1 MYKKTAALFFLM
13 AAALWPAVD
22 ALGQEYGER
31 YNSWYEGYT
40 IKHKHAKWYE
50 IRQELSPGAKALD
63 TFDDENDFF
72 EMALSTGSEIQ
83 AAHTYID
90 TIYVHEGTSVTL
102 SLPDLQSSQN
112 LTSVPTYQR
121 WYSYR
126 TDKTFA
132 TNQTGYYSVK
142 DLLTPATG
150 QPTAYRFANGYVGQP
165 LIPSSSYSPSY
176 ILSNNLWQMNFYF
189 PTKTQF
195 DAWFPESTYDN
206 NWYVVACDVSCYTD
220 YTETFSSTSGR
231 SSFIPS
237 SGTTCWEPT
246 LSHRVLFYIV
256 NVDNRE
262 EDTNAEEGST
272 KYNWYH
278 GHGRLKRDEYQGGGT
293 NKSYLEEYDIVFPYT
308 RISNKTDELVTLS
321 KDARSYA
328 IPGVSDY
335 YDSESLSVQL
345 VDNTA
350 GISLTQSTVSGSSRI
365 IQFTYP
371 NHRSDGTFHVNSEN
385 SKATILVTKKVGGN
399 TYNIARYN
407 LTFASGTQLLT
418 QSQIDDIEKNNGVVG
433 KYWNFPERTPSY
445 LEKNYELL
453 TRLDWDYDESVA
465 KIYGLDT
472 YYPFPLNWNYSSY
485 AFYDGATGNDYKGQ
499 YQFPQWGYYGIL
511 NTYVEVDAEWD
522 GANTPNRPGEIGKG
536 PSNYHMYIDVSD
548 RPGIVARLPF
558 RENLCPGTELFVS
571 AWVKSAGTSGSDSN
585 DAAMMFTI
593 MGVKKK
599 NIAGRETDVYT
610 PIYRHSTGQIRT
622 SYLLNSSIPGCGGK
636 NNDWFQVYFSFIN
649 SSDQDFD
656 SYILQIDNNSASTD
670 GGDMYLDDVRVYISK
685 PTPHV
690 SQKEFSCINVRTKMN
705 FYLDWG
711 QLCERLGL
719 DENSTSEGT
728 HAIDFCFVDTVKY
741 TNAIKEGKDPV
752 AALDL
757 AIEHIGDGSED
768 INAEGYY
775 ETIATIHFYENFNA
789 HLEYNTQGDNLA
801 INNKIDG
808 NYFFYGAGSGEDR
821 KLSVD
826 FYATLSPYRPY
837 WMLIRDNAGSVSTL
851 AEFAASIN
859 DPCGIKSD
867 FYVEPTAL
875 IKVNGE
881 IVKPETDFCIGQIFN
896 FTAQVRVPTGSDDEG
911 NDTYM
916 LLDDVNFDW
925 FFGTED
931 EFIAQNATYN
941 DVSLNEA
948 LTQFREID
956 AYRDYESL
964 DGVNPQGTFTQDHIN
979 IINYYLN
986 AAGTAGGLHK
996 RLVLCKPHL
1005 DISMLEGGLQVVMR
1019 PIKTTRPSGIT
1030 EDQWASICWEYIPL
1044 VLTSNHNAPVLH
1056 AGFNSVNYPT
1066 DDFNPNLRIGLAQI
1080 RKANNE
1086 SNTLRIDLR
1095 KAELVS
1101 EGATYLGLI
1110 TNRTEE
1116 ENKVYQQI
1124 YLTATNDPQY
1134 TDLLLQHPGA
1144 FSLPIGR
1151 LTELFAEEY
1160 TGGSVFDDHAN
1171 IYFYLGEQTLDDGTS
1186 FTFNPREG
1194 YEYTFSLHFE
1204 EHGTDVFNTCEGTF
1218 PLTMKVVPA
1227 YMKWTGKTQNGIYA
1241 NWNNDGNWERI
1252 ESTTIN
1258 KNVTGSEDYF
1268 TDGGTN
1274 GTTNGFVPML
1284 FTKVVMPENS
1294 QVELYAAG
1302 YNGNNWGYGGV
1313 TARPDYIAAPTEN
1326 IQYDLMAFDNTNE
1339 LTTERYRVS
1348 LLDEIHFEPGA
1359 EMLHAEYLLYNK
1371 AWVDYQLGKGRWY
1384 TLASPLKAV
1393 VAGDFYTDSDYG
1405 EEKQEYFTDITF
1417 IGNGLYNNDN
1427 LPNNRFSPSV
1437 YQRAWKGE
1445 STEVPLYT
1453 DATTNKKNVAISGN
1467 WSALTNDVAEKYEP
1481 GTGFSLKVQDVT
1493 NNATFRLPKADTQY
1507 YYYSQNGVVGGVS
1520 SGTINRDNAYR
1531 LKSDELYERNIN
1543 INAQGQKKDPITI
1556 SLTESATKDYYL
1568 VGNPFMAHLNMKEFL
1583 EGNSEVIE
1591 PKYWAVDD
1599 GVQNIAVVNPND
1611 DSWITVNE
1619 NSTAKV
1625 APLQSFFVQK
1635 KTGVS
1640 NNDITFTQDMQTLG
1654 GTGDGLRSANALT
1667 ITATTSDGRTSRAA
1681 VAYDMAASADY
1692 EVSEDAEL
1700 FLDSNL
1706 GDVPMV
1712 YTVAG
1717 TMATSI
1723 NRTSELYNIPLGVYG
1738 SKQEMVTLSF
1748 GGLNQFSSATLYD
1761 AQEQTETPLRE
1772 GKTISVPAGTSGRYF
1787 LRAGTPTGNEVIAR
1801 NAFLVYSVGGGKV
1814 MVTSSNTPLKDIR
1827 VYTMGGAQV
1836 RSIQASGMQQE
1847 IYLNRGIYL
1856 ITVSDQDGLQ
1866 ETKKVLVR

>member
-1 MYKKTAALFFLM
+1 MRIRQYIKRAASLALM
-13 AAALWPAVD
+13 VALLAPLQEAWGQVKGNRYQSSYGYGWNAVTTS
-22 ALGQEYGER
+22 
-31 YNSWYEGYT
+31 NIT
-40 IKHKHAKWYE
+40 INHKHAKWYE
-50 IRQELSPGAKALD
+50 IREELSPGAKALD
-63 TFDDENDFF
+63 TFDDENAFF
-72 EMALSTGSEIQ
+72 DMALSTGSKIQ

-102 SLPDLQSSQN
+102 SLPDLQSSEN

-132 TNQTGYYSVK
+132 TNQTDYNSVR

-165 LIPSSSYSPSY
+165 LIPSNEPYWLSS
-176 ILSNNLWQMNFYF
+176 NLWQMNFYF
-189 PTKTQF
+189 PTESQF
-195 DAWFPESTYDN
+195 NAWFPGSTYDN

-220 YTETFSSTSGR
+220 YTETFSSTSGN
-231 SSFIPS
+231 SSFIS
-237 SGTTCWEPT
+237 RGSTTCWEPT

-256 NVDNRE
+256 NVDGRE
-262 EDTNAEEGST
+262 GNATAEEGST
-272 KYNWYH
+272 EYNWYH
-278 GHGRLKRDEYQGGGT
+278 GHGRLERKQYQDGGT
-293 NKSYLEEYDIVFPYT
+293 DKSYLEEYDIVFPYT
-308 RISNKTDELVTLS
+308 RISNKTNELVTLS

-328 IPGVSDY
+328 IPGVSNDN
-335 YDSESLSVQL
+335 DSESLSVQL
-345 VDNTA
+345 VDNTNTA

-365 IQFTYP
+365 IQFRYP
-371 NHRSDGTFHVNSEN
+371 YQRSDGTFYVNSED
-385 SKATILVTKKVGGN
+385 SKATILVTKTVGGK

-418 QSQIDDIEKNNGVVG
+418 QSQIDAIENNNGVDG

-453 TRLDWDYDESVA
+453 TRLDWDYDKSVA
-465 KIYGLDT
+465 NIYGLDT

-485 AFYDGATGNDYKGQ
+485 AFYDGAKKDYDYKGQ
-499 YQFPQWGYYGIL
+499 HEFPQWGYYGIL

-522 GANTPNRPGEIGKG
+522 KDEYENRTPNRPGEIGKG

-558 RENLCPGTELFVS
+558 HENLCPGTELFVS
-571 AWVKSAGTSGSDSN
+571 AWVKSAGTSGNN

-599 NIAGRETDVYT
+599 NIAGRETEVYT

-636 NNDWFQVYFSFIN
+636 NNDWFQAYFSFVN

-656 SYILQIDNNSASTD
+656 SYVLQIDNNSASTD

-690 SQKEFSCINVRTKMN
+690 SQKEFSCINERTKMN
-705 FYLDWG
+705 FYLNWR
-711 QLCERLGL
+711 QLCERLGM
-719 DENSTSEGT
+719 DENSTVQGT
-728 HAIDFCFVDTVKY
+728 RAIDFCFVDTVKY
-741 TNAIKEGKDPV
+741 TNAIKEGKEPET
-752 AALDL
+752 ALSL
-757 AIEHIGDGSED
+757 AIEHIGDGNDPTSG
-768 INAEGYY
+768 GYDA
-775 ETIATIHFYENFNA
+775 TIATIHFYENFNS
-789 HLEYNTQGDNLA
+789 HKEYNTQGDNLA
-801 INNKIDG
+801 KDNKIGDD
-808 NYFFYGAGSGEDR
+808 YFFYGAGSGEDR

-837 WMLIRDNAGSVSTL
+837 WMLIRDNTGSVSTL
-851 AEFAASIN
+851 SDFAASIN

-911 NDTYM
+911 NNTYM
-916 LLDDVNFDW
+916 LLEDVNFDW

-931 EFIAQNATYN
+931 EFIAENSTYGN
-941 DVSLNEA
+941 VSLNEA
-948 LTQFREID
+948 LTQFRDIE
-956 AYRDYESL
+956 AYRDYESME
-964 DGVNPQGTFTQDHIN
+964 GVSAQGAFTQDHIN

-986 AAGTAGGLHK
+986 EAGTAGGRHK
-996 RLVLCKPHL
+996 RLVLCKPNL

-1030 EDQWASICWEYIPL
+1030 EDQWANICWEYIPL
-1044 VLTSNHNAPVLH
+1044 ALTSNHNAPVLH
-1056 AGFNSVNYPT
+1056 AGFNPVNYPT

-1080 RKANNE
+1080 RKAIDE
-1086 SNTLRIDLR
+1086 KNTLRIDLR

-1101 EGATYLGLI
+1101 KGATYLGLI
-1110 TNRTEE
+1110 TNRTAE
-1116 ENKVYQQI
+1116 ENEVYQQI

-1160 TGGSVFDDHAN
+1160 TGGSDFNDHADV
-1171 IYFYLGEQTLDDGTS
+1171 YFYLDEQKLDDGTS

-1268 TDGGTN
+1268 TDGTN

-1302 YNGNNWGYGGV
+1302 YNDNNWGYDGV
-1313 TARPDYIAAPTEN
+1313 TASPDHIAVPTEN
-1326 IQYDLMAFDNTNE
+1326 IQYDLMAFDNTNG

-1359 EMLHAEYLLYNK
+1359 EMKHAEYLLYNK
-1371 AWVDYQLGKGRWY
+1371 AWVDYQLGKDRWY
-1384 TLASPLKAV
+1384 TLASPLKDV
-1393 VAGDFYTDSDYG
+1393 VAGDFYTDKSG
-1405 EEKQEYFTDITF
+1405 TESSEYFQSIEFNYGTTPTD
-1417 IGNGLYNNDN
+1417 ND
-1427 LPNNRFSPSV
+1427 RFSPSV
-1437 YQRAWKGE
+1437 YQRGWKE
-1445 STEVPLYT
+1445 S
-1453 DATTNKKNVAISGN
+1453 NVTMVGRPGGKRAISGN
-1467 WSALTNDVAEKYEP
+1467 WSALYNKVDEAYTP

-1493 NNATFRLPKADTQY
+1493 DNATFRLPKADTEY
-1507 YYYSQNGVVGGVS
+1507 YYYSHNG
-1520 SGTINRDNAYR
+1520 T
-1531 LKSDELYERNIN
+1531 
-1543 INAQGQKKDPITI
+1543 QGQDKEEDI
-1556 SLTESATKDYYL
+1556 SKTDAHRLETDRIMNRKVGENATLSTSFTVPLADEHGDYYL
-1568 VGNPFMAHLNMKEFL
+1568 VGNPFMAHLDMEKFFDKNTSFAKMYWLVTEN
-1583 EGNSEVIE
+1583 GQEV
-1591 PKYWAVDD
+1591 AVGGD
-1599 GVQNIAVVNPND
+1599 GDGLI
-1611 DSWITVNE
+1611 
-1619 NSTAKV
+1619 STGGGKI
-1625 APLQSFFVQK
+1625 APLQSFFIK
-1635 KTGVS
+1635 LETNKTAP
-1640 NNDITFTQDMQTLG
+1640 DEITFTQEMQTLG
-1654 GTGDGLRSANALT
+1654 GTDDGLRSANALT
-1667 ITATTSDGRTSRAA
+1667 ITATTSDGRQSRAA
-1681 VAYDMAASADY
+1681 VAYSGMASDDY
-1692 EVSEDAEL
+1692 QSGEDAEL

-1723 NRTSELYNIPLGVYG
+1723 NVRQNCELVPLGVYG
-1738 SKQEMVTLSF
+1738 TDDEPVTLRF
-1748 GGLNQFSSATLYD
+1748 DQVDAFSGVKLYD
-1761 AQEQTETPLRE
+1761 AQTKRYTTLTEGSE
-1772 GKTISVPAGTSGRYF
+1772 VSVSTNDSGRYY
-1787 LRAGTPTGNEVIAR
+1787 LTGGLATGSEAIRTVDDISI
-1801 NAFLVYSVGGGKV
+1801 YSVRPGEIV
-1814 MVTSSNTPLKDIR
+1814 ATSAGSSLRSVR
-1827 VYTMGGAQV
+1827 VYGIGGELVAQQSLANQSVYRLRVPGNAIYVVYAEDMDGIIRNVKLRV
-1836 RSIQASGMQQE
+1836 R
-1847 IYLNRGIYL
+1847 
-1856 ITVSDQDGLQ
+1856 
-1866 ETKKVLVR
+1866 